1 MTSVLEV
8 TGKMREPLD
17 NNKNGIA
24 EELLGHIPML
34 NAFQIRRLVP
44 YLSSDDA
51 TTIETFENSELA
63 DSYYVETI
71 NLRYGKLENK
81 NHLFDVFANYCGYE
95 DSTYVRLDMLKFV
108 AENVAHYE
116 WDAHVL
122 LKMHGSNLAR
132 WTASMTDVLNKGDEL
147 AIYAMCDMLKRH
159 AFVYTRTKP
168 WTTVDS
174 NVGKLDVTELCM
186 LCDVCL
192 IYLGNSRFGELKCK
206 PEILSPRLRLL
217 PVKLESPKTQENS
230 EQTALSPTKELV
242 VGVLDASQSSCTLM
256 TLPCSPTTSKLESS
270 KNLLAM
276 KPDVETNV
284 ETRELPVVETSCVE
298 TSGLETQP
306 SLTTDNPPSLSMDT
320 LNPDLSVTK
329 TNNNE
334 ILEKTQLKRNNM
346 CQSETHAG
354 QQMEETRETTLDA
367 AQPAET
373 NNTDIPTLPLT
384 VKTETETNNDDIVSK
399 ETTEQIAL
407 PAAKENSPSLIITPA
422 HEPTDHS
429 TATTESTKKIDS
441 QPIIKTRAC
450 TIRLEILTES
460 DIVKRVH
467 IHHKTDA
474 SRTSVETVET
484 KTDRHE
490 GTPNT
495 RNTITRSS
503 HQPRSVNKVVDYSDM
518 VSDDN
523 KSLSPPRKKQHHN

>member
-1 MTSVLEV
+1 MASTS
-8 TGKMREPLD
+8 TS
-17 NNKNGIA
+17 
-24 EELLGHIPML
+24 ML

-44 YLSSDDA
+44 YLSPDDA

-71 NLRYGKLENK
+71 NLRYGKLENR

-159 AFVYTRTKP
+159 AFVYTCTKP

-186 LCDVCL
+186 LCDFHL
-192 IYLGNSRFGELKCK
+192 IYLGNNRFGELKCK
-206 PEILSPRLRLL
+206 PEILSPRPRLL

-256 TLPCSPTTSKLESS
+256 TLPCSPTTSELESS

-367 AQPAET
+367 AQSAET

-384 VKTETETNNDDIVSK
+384 VQTETETNNDDIVSK
-399 ETTEQIAL
+399 ETTKQIAL
-407 PAAKENSPSLIITPA
+407 PAAKENSPSLIITHP
-422 HEPTDHS
+422 
-429 TATTESTKKIDS
+429 
-441 QPIIKTRAC
+441 
-450 TIRLEILTES
+450 
-460 DIVKRVH
+460 
-467 IHHKTDA
+467 
-474 SRTSVETVET
+474 
-484 KTDRHE
+484 
-490 GTPNT
+490 
-495 RNTITRSS
+495 
-503 HQPRSVNKVVDYSDM
+503 
-518 VSDDN
+518 
-523 KSLSPPRKKQHHN
+523 